1 MPKRI
6 VNLLPVIFTALLA
19 MSLDL
24 WTKDMANHNLV
35 IGKSF
40 DLLPSVLKLTLVT
53 NKGAAFGLGR
63 DQASLMTIL
72 SAAILSSIF
81 IWIIKKANFKFS
93 LLEIFA
99 YGLLLGGGL
108 GNLFEKLT
116 VGRVTDFF
124 EFAFVSF
131 PVFNLADVLI
141 DIGLGLLI
149 IANLSAGN
157 KEDAN
162 E

>member
-1 MPKRI
+1 
-6 VNLLPVIFTALLA
+6 